1 MVLAILIRRGMSL
14 VIYLDHNATTPI
26 LPEVLEAMMPYLTT
40 EWGNPSSAY
49 KFGSKLKSVIATAR
63 EQVAELIGA
72 SPLDVVF
79 TSCATE
85 SNNTA
90 IAAAL
95 RANPTKRHIVTSQVE
110 HSSVLKY
117 CMALEREAAGT
128 TPALRATPPHLRRGA
143 FPGSPPESG
152 GAGAL
157 ATGVVNRSGDFT
169 SPPESR
175 GGAIPSPIGGVNPPL
190 QGAGGVSP
198 PCPES
203 RAPSPESRC
212 SVTYLP
218 VDREGLLN
226 LADLEAAITDETA
239 VVSLM
244 WANNET
250 GVLFPVEKIAEICR
264 SRGVLYHCDAVQ
276 AAGKVEIDV
285 RKVPADYL
293 SITGHKFHAPKGI
306 GALYVRRKLPFSPL
320 IYGGHQERNRRGGTE
335 NVALLIGMGK
345 AAELARKHLPDYEK
359 KVRPLRDELE
369 EGILRSIPNTELNG
383 HKTQGIANT
392 ANITFHGIES
402 EALLILL
409 DKEGICA
416 SSGSACLADSD
427 EPSHVIKAM
436 KPESAASRQMIRF
449 SIDAATTSDQI
460 KSAVAAVD
468 REVGALRGVSSRA

>member
-1 MVLAILIRRGMSL
+1 
-14 VIYLDHNATTPI
+14 
-26 LPEVLEAMMPYLTT
+26 MMPYLTT

-49 KFGSKLKSVIATAR
+49 KFGAKLKSVIETAR
-63 EQVAELIGA
+63 EQVAELIGVH
-72 SPLDVVF
+72 PLDVIF

-85 SNNTA
+85 SNNAA

-95 RANPTKRHIVTSQVE
+95 KANPGKRHIVTSQVE
-110 HSSVLKY
+110 HSSVLNN
-117 CMALEREAAGT
+117 CMALFSSGF
-128 TPALRATPPHLRRGA
+128 TPP
-143 FPGSPPESG
+143 FPVGE
-152 GAGAL
+152 
-157 ATGVVNRSGDFT
+157 VT
-169 SPPESR
+169 SPS
-175 GGAIPSPIGGVNPPL
+175 GGVNPPL
-190 QGAGGVSP
+190 REPGY
-198 PCPES
+198 
-203 RAPSPESRC
+203 R
-212 SVTYLP
+212 VTYLP
-218 VDREGLLN
+218 VDRDGLLK
-226 LADLEAAITDETA
+226 LADLEAAITEQTA

-250 GVLFPVEKIAEICR
+250 GVLFPVEQIADICR

-293 SITGHKFHAPKGI
+293 SLTGHKFHAPKGI
-306 GALYVRRKLPFSPL
+306 GALYVRRKSPFSPMVH
-320 IYGGHQERNRRGGTE
+320 GGHQERNRRGGTE
-335 NVALLIGMGK
+335 SVPLIVGMGK

-369 EGILRSIPNTELNG
+369 ERILTSIPDTELNG
-383 HKTQGIANT
+383 HKTQRVANT

-436 KPESAASRQMIRF
+436 KPHTAASRHMIRF
-449 SIDAATTSDQI
+449 SIDAATTRAQLGLALC
-460 KSAVAAVD
+460 AVQRCA
-468 REVGALRGVSSRA
+468 EALRRVMAQRSATN